1 MQRSL
6 PDCPS
11 LPSVKNTRQG
21 HFALG
26 KSFAESYTRQKAL
39 GVASAGK
46 GVFAGCL
53 LSGPRQKICRVPNFA
68 ECLTFNTRQRP
79 KLCRMPKLRHSVKP
93 RSLPSAKILTL
104 GKASSNAE
112 CKSDGTQQIWYFG
125 SKQTLDTQ
133 ICRVCRVFWPKHP
146 AKLSKIQF
154 YFCF

>member
-1 MQRSL
+1 MLVHKICPIDAKITTGLSL
-6 PDCPS
+6 
-11 LPSVKNTRQG
+11 
-21 HFALG
+21 
-26 KSFAESYTRQKAL
+26 FAECQKHSARPFCTRQKAL

-93 RSLPSAKILTL
+93 RSLPSAKIPTL

>member
-1 MQRSL
+1 VSKTL
-6 PDCPS
+6 G
-11 LPSVKNTRQG
+11 KG

-26 KSFAESYTRQKAL
+26 KFFAESYTRQKAL

-93 RSLPSAKILTL
+93 RSLPSAKIPTL
-104 GKASSNAE
+104 GKASSNASA
-112 CKSDGTQQIWYFG
+112 KVMALGTQI
-125 SKQTLDTQ
+125 
-133 ICRVCRVFWPKHP
+133 CRVFWPKHS

>member
-21 HFALG
+21 PFC
-26 KSFAESYTRQKAL
+26 TRQIFCRELHSQKAL

-53 LSGPRQKICRVPNFA
+53 LSGPRQKICRVPKFA

-93 RSLPSAKILTL
+93 RSLPSVKILTL